1 MRERKRTQG
10 GSERNS
16 ERKRLRILPET
27 FISQSVFF
35 FSPIINAC
43 FIIIESCAL
52 EILIR
57 AAGKETAAKRLFWPS
72 DHVKS
77 CEMISPL
84 FTSTLVYFIC
94 STISISFCLTSHNSC
109 FSIFLLLYSNHKT
122 TANCLPYLNSFFEPL
137 QQFSAGFASGP
148 RLYCEHQGNSTLYQ
162 NKKLKCINI
171 FIY

>member
-1 MRERKRTQG
+1 MRKRERTQR
-10 GSERNS
+10 GSEKNS

-27 FISQSVFF
+27 FISQGSF

-77 CEMISPL
+77 CETISPL

-94 STISISFCLTSHNSC
+94 STISISFCLTSHNSS

-122 TANCLPYLNSFFEPL
+122 TANRLPYLCYFFEPL
-137 QQFSAGFASGP
+137 QQFSACFASGP
-148 RLYCEHQGNSTLYQ
+148 RLDAEHQDNSTLYQ
-162 NKKLKCINI
+162 NKKLSR
-171 FIY
+171 